1 MSAAA
6 FRELPTD
13 VAALAEVVQGLCVYD
28 VMAESFYGYKLPKRR
43 EAEIHLRTVEE
54 MLRRIFEMDPRPLSE
69 PRPVG
74 KRLAAR
80 CGQFTALMV
89 AMLRA
94 KGIRARARGGF
105 GAYFNAP
112 YFEDHWVCE
121 YWRSTEGRW
130 ALADAQFD
138 AVWREKSGV
147 RHDVLDV
154 PRDQFL
160 VAGEAWRRCRS
171 GEADPGKFGI
181 VFAGLRGLW
190 FVAGSLVRD
199 VAALNGV
206 QTLPWDVWGA
216 MPKSGQEL
224 GGEAL
229 AFFDRLAELS
239 ASPEGNLAELERLYE
254 TDPRVRVPPTVF
266 NALLNRAEALS

>member
-1 MSAAA
+1 MSEAA
-6 FRELPTD
+6 FRELPAD
-13 VAALAEVVQGLCVYD
+13 VAALAGVVQGLCVYD
-28 VMAESFYGYKLPKRR
+28 VMAESFYGCKLPKRR
-43 EAEIHLRTVEE
+43 EAEIHLRTVDE
-54 MLRRIFEMDPRPLSE
+54 MLQRIFDMDPRPLSE

-80 CGQFTALMV
+80 CGQFTALLV

-105 GAYFNAP
+105 GAYFNPP

-121 YWRSTEGRW
+121 YWRSKEGRW

-138 AVWREKSGV
+138 AVWREKSGIG
-147 RHDVLDV
+147 HDVLDV

-171 GEADPGKFGI
+171 GEADPGRFGI
-181 VFAGLRGLW
+181 AFAGLRGLW

-206 QTLPWDVWGA
+206 QTLPWDTWGA
-216 MPKSGQEL
+216 MPQPDQEL
-224 GGEAL
+224 DAEEL
-229 AFFDRLAELS
+229 AFFDRLAQLS
-239 ASPEGNLAELERLYE
+239 AFPEENPAELKRVYER
-254 TDPRVRVPPTVF
+254 DPRVRVPPKVF
-266 NALLNRAEALS
+266 NALLNRTEPAL